1 LTPQISIPMNHY
13 LQSTFLA
20 ACPGLRESWDS
31 HRRTF
36 DAGDGPD
43 DQALLDA
50 VRRHVVELLAAGRVA
65 EFSRFARTLERLI
78 GEADPILYEL
88 LREGL
93 MRPLAADV
101 RAAKIEESRFA
112 PYLGARTS
120 LAWPQ
125 AP

>member
-1 LTPQISIPMNHY
+1 MPSRFLE
-13 LQSTFLA
+13 STFLS

-36 DAGDGPD
+36 GAGDGPD
-43 DQALLDA
+43 DQDLLDA
-50 VRRHVVELLAAGRVA
+50 VRRHVLELLAAGRVA

-78 GEADPILYEL
+78 GEADPILYDL

-93 MRPLAADV
+93 LRPLARDV
-101 RAAKIEESRFA
+101 RAARIEESQLA

-125 AP
+125 AL